1 MYGVEVSTVYGVEVA
16 ITVLVT
22 MDGDKNRVS
31 SSMLDGSCDAGVSS
45 ITVMLDVG
53 CCCIVVSSI
62 MFGDLSVLV
71 SDG

>member
-22 MDGDKNRVS
+22 MDGDKNCVS
-31 SSMLDGSCDAGVSS
+31 PSMLDGSYDAGVSS
-45 ITVMLDVG
+45 ITVMLGVG
-53 CCCIVVSSI
+53 CCCIGVSSI
-62 MFGDLSVLV
+62 MFGDLSVLA